1 MSSNTTSTR
10 KPAAGSPST
19 SAKTK
24 PLTKWLLMRNGMSRK
39 GRRKMMTDSPTSL
52 RVRYNDIIEEQ
63 FRAIAKLEKTRFEWS
78 RNELNDRIKELQI
91 QARKLDQ
98 QINNLTEFGAE
109 LLNDARVLK

>member
-1 MSSNTTSTR
+1 MKPESTQH
-10 KPAAGSPST
+10 
-19 SAKTK
+19 
-24 PLTKWLLMRNGMSRK
+24 
-39 GRRKMMTDSPTSL
+39 L
-52 RVRYNDIIEEQ
+52 RSRYNDIIEEE

-78 RNELNDRIKELQI
+78 LNELNDRIKELQI

>member
-1 MSSNTTSTR
+1 MKPESTQH
-10 KPAAGSPST
+10 
-19 SAKTK
+19 
-24 PLTKWLLMRNGMSRK
+24 
-39 GRRKMMTDSPTSL
+39 L
-52 RVRYNDIIEEQ
+52 RSRYNDILEEE
-63 FRAIAKLEKTRFEWS
+63 FRAIAKLEKTRLEWS

>member
-1 MSSNTTSTR
+1 MR
-10 KPAAGSPST
+10 IESPQH
-19 SAKTK
+19 
-24 PLTKWLLMRNGMSRK
+24 
-39 GRRKMMTDSPTSL
+39 L
-52 RVRYNDIIEEQ
+52 RSRYNDILEEE

>member
-1 MSSNTTSTR
+1 MKPESTQH
-10 KPAAGSPST
+10 
-19 SAKTK
+19 
-24 PLTKWLLMRNGMSRK
+24 
-39 GRRKMMTDSPTSL
+39 L
-52 RVRYNDIIEEQ
+52 RSRYNDIIEEE

>member
-1 MSSNTTSTR
+1 MGPLLPHPPQAMSDT
-10 KPAAGSPST
+10 
-19 SAKTK
+19 
-24 PLTKWLLMRNGMSRK
+24 
-39 GRRKMMTDSPTSL
+39 PTSL
-52 RVRYNDIIEEQ
+52 RIRYNDILEEE

-78 RNELNDRIKELQI
+78 RNELNDRIKELQR

>member
-1 MSSNTTSTR
+1 MR
-10 KPAAGSPST
+10 IESPQH
-19 SAKTK
+19 
-24 PLTKWLLMRNGMSRK
+24 
-39 GRRKMMTDSPTSL
+39 L
-52 RVRYNDIIEEQ
+52 RSRYNDILEEE

-78 RNELNDRIKELQI
+78 RNKLNDRIKELQR

>member
-1 MSSNTTSTR
+1 MSDT
-10 KPAAGSPST
+10 
-19 SAKTK
+19 
-24 PLTKWLLMRNGMSRK
+24 
-39 GRRKMMTDSPTSL
+39 PTSL
-52 RVRYNDIIEEQ
+52 RIRYNDILEEE
-63 FRAIAKLEKTRFEWS
+63 FRAIAKLEKTRLEWS

>member
-1 MSSNTTSTR
+1 MKPESTQH
-10 KPAAGSPST
+10 
-19 SAKTK
+19 
-24 PLTKWLLMRNGMSRK
+24 
-39 GRRKMMTDSPTSL
+39 L
-52 RVRYNDIIEEQ
+52 RSRYNDILEEE
-63 FRAIAKLEKTRFEWS
+63 FLAIAKLEKTRLEWS

>member
-1 MSSNTTSTR
+1 MTTDNHTF
-10 KPAAGSPST
+10 
-19 SAKTK
+19 
-24 PLTKWLLMRNGMSRK
+24 
-39 GRRKMMTDSPTSL
+39 L
-52 RVRYNDIIEEQ
+52 RVRYNDILEEE

-78 RNELNDRIKELQI
+78 RNELNDRIKKLQI

>member
-1 MSSNTTSTR
+1 MN
-10 KPAAGSPST
+10 
-19 SAKTK
+19 
-24 PLTKWLLMRNGMSRK
+24 
-39 GRRKMMTDSPTSL
+39 DSHTFL
-52 RVRYNDIIEEQ
+52 RTRYNDILEEE
-63 FRAIAKLEKTRFEWS
+63 FRSIAKLEKTRFEWS

>member
-1 MSSNTTSTR
+1 MKPESTHH
-10 KPAAGSPST
+10 
-19 SAKTK
+19 
-24 PLTKWLLMRNGMSRK
+24 
-39 GRRKMMTDSPTSL
+39 L
-52 RVRYNDIIEEQ
+52 RSRYNDIIEEE
-63 FRAIAKLEKTRFEWS
+63 FRAIAKLEKTRLEWS

>member
-1 MSSNTTSTR
+1 MKPESTQH
-10 KPAAGSPST
+10 
-19 SAKTK
+19 
-24 PLTKWLLMRNGMSRK
+24 
-39 GRRKMMTDSPTSL
+39 L
-52 RVRYNDIIEEQ
+52 RSRYNDIIEEE
-63 FRAIAKLEKTRFEWS
+63 FRAIAKLEKTRLEWS

>member
-1 MSSNTTSTR
+1 
-10 KPAAGSPST
+10 
-19 SAKTK
+19 
-24 PLTKWLLMRNGMSRK
+24 
-39 GRRKMMTDSPTSL
+39 MMTDSPTSL

-78 RNELNDRIKELQI
+78 RNELNDRIKELQK

-98 QINNLTEFGAE
+98 QINDLTEFGAE

>member
-1 MSSNTTSTR
+1 MSDT
-10 KPAAGSPST
+10 
-19 SAKTK
+19 
-24 PLTKWLLMRNGMSRK
+24 
-39 GRRKMMTDSPTSL
+39 PTSL
-52 RVRYNDIIEEQ
+52 RIRYNDILEEE

-78 RNELNDRIKELQI
+78 RNKLNDRIKELQR